1 MIEFSLF
8 SFLHS
13 FLFFSF
19 FHFFFFFE
27 MKPSGLYLIKSMLY
41 NGKVLGIRWF
51 LMGMDRNYRGMDGNY
66 REIDLI

>member
-19 FHFFFFFE
+19 FHFFFFE

-41 NGKVLGIRWF
+41 NGKVLGIWWF
-51 LMGMDRNYRGMDGNY
+51 LMGMDRNYRGMDGNC